1 MKNFKRTSL
10 LLVAIL
16 SCFLVSGC
24 DNYGLSFDGDVPSG
38 LNGAKRPLILVATG
52 EQGIV
57 IKDAVGNLYSYNEI
71 YSFAQAIMASDL
83 KPGDVIVDN

>member
-16 SCFLVSGC
+16 SCFLVSRC
-24 DNYGLSFDGDVPSG
+24 DNYGLFFDGDVPNG
-38 LNGAKRPLILVATG
+38 LNTAKRPLILVATG